1 MCVCV
6 CVYIQSTNMFSFLLC
21 VYQSRVPGTVIP
33 LCAAQCERMFNTTR
47 TPGEQTGNFPN
58 SATLRCLLYYT
69 LRLGIKTRKYVV
81 AKMQWLSSSFI
92 DVLQHW
98 QDSEFVAVYHHGR
111 FFRLWVYRAGR
122 LLSPREL
129 EYQIQKILDDPSP
142 PQPGE
147 EKLGALTAGDR
158 YSPFTPFRFVSV
170 NVLTQTTNNK
180 QSGSYKKERLLV
192 TGLQIICSNTKNIYV

>member
-1 MCVCV
+1 MFVCFGVFV
-6 CVYIQSTNMFSFLLC
+6 CTRVVFQAPLFLYVLLNVRGCSTQLALQEKRPVNCLNLLTVFNGAFFLPMLFFF
-21 VYQSRVPGTVIP
+21 YDTLKDQK
-33 LCAAQCERMFNTTR
+33 NTSL
-47 TPGEQTGNFPN
+47 PSKVQ
-58 SATLRCLLYYT
+58 
-69 LRLGIKTRKYVV
+69 
-81 AKMQWLSSSFI
+81 SSSSI

-98 QDSEFVAVYHHGR
+98 QDSEFVAVYHKGR

-158 YSPFTPFRFVSV
+158 YSSSTF
-170 NVLTQTTNNK
+170 K
-180 QSGSYKKERLLV
+180 D
-192 TGLQIICSNTKNIYV
+192 INT